1 MDSPYSKDAL
11 ESLLRSVVDYEA
23 EEPYAVENLSAMG
36 FSEEQMIYFGL
47 PREFFEGKEE
57 DND

>member
-1 MDSPYSKDAL
+1 MDSFYYKDSL
-11 ESLLRSVVDYEA
+11 ESLLRSVVNYEA
-23 EEPYAVENLSAMG
+23 EETYAVENLSAMR
-36 FSEEQMIYFGL
+36 FSEKQMIYFGL